1 MNMDA
6 ALRIKADV
14 QGENNIRR
22 LGNSMQ
28 GLQGRVKNTTMAVQG
43 LTASMKALGGI
54 IAGTAIVAGLTG
66 MVRQGLEAG
75 DALGKLSAR
84 TGVATGALIG
94 LQNAAKLSDVSAQG
108 LEKGLQ
114 RLNLKMDAAAKGN
127 EAAAGQ
133 FRRLG
138 VEIKNTDGTVKTADQ
153 VLKDL
158 GDRFRDMPNGAEKAA
173 TAVALFGK
181 SGAELIPL
189 LNGGREAM
197 EAFNYELSDE
207 FAARSEQFNDTMT
220 ILGFKSEGFRLQLT
234 DALLPAL
241 QGILNAFSDL
251 FDTKNDWSALFEV
264 IKGGLRVVA
273 SAIMATVALVDQL
286 VKATVNGFTA
296 IQLAIQGDFEG
307 AGRALQA
314 GIQQAIE
321 TDAAYLRRFEQIW
334 TDAPAPAAVAGSS
347 SRQAR
352 VGEMIGGGSGAGA
365 RSAAARP
372 PRQAV
377 DISREEL
384 LYRTQLVQ
392 AREEGNKLVEAAI
405 QLELDLLAASKM
417 GETPNKQRLATEEA
431 LARYRKAER
440 DFAEE
445 TGREVAK
452 DFNQRRELAG
462 EFQRTMEDL
471 KIQAGEITGEK
482 LKELQIN
489 RQIED
494 ILKRFPGLT
503 QEQIDKVRELVKAA
517 ADATKS
523 FGESF
528 KEKLEDYAKSVKDI
542 GGAVGDAVVNAFKG
556 MEDALTEFVTTGK
569 ANFADL
575 ARSILAD
582 LARIAIR
589 AAIIQ
594 PLLNAFGGGLGLKLF
609 ANGGIMTGQG
619 EVPLKKY
626 ARGGIAN
633 SPQLAMFGEGST
645 PEAYVP
651 LPDGRR
657 IPVALKG
664 GSGGNTTVNVSVDAK
679 GTSVQGN
686 SGQGEQLA
694 RAIAQAVQAELI
706 RQKRPGGLI
715 AA

>member
-43 LTASMKALGGI
+43 LSASMKALGGI

-66 MVRQGLEAG
+66 LVRQGLEAG

-114 RLNLKMDAAAKGN
+114 RLNVKMDAAAKGN

-158 GDRFRDMPNGAEKAA
+158 GDRFKDMPNGAEKAA

-241 QGILNAFSDL
+241 QGILDAFGDL
-251 FDTKNDWSALFEV
+251 FDTKNDWTALFEV
-264 IKGGLRVVA
+264 IKFGLRSIS

-296 IQLAIQGDFEG
+296 IRLAIEGDFEG

-314 GIQQAIE
+314 GVEQAINTNE
-321 TDAAYLRRFEQIW
+321 DYKRRFEQIW

-352 VGEMIGGGSGAGA
+352 VGEMIGGGGSGAG
-365 RSAAARP
+365 RGAAARL

-377 DISREEL
+377 DITREEL
-384 LYRTQLVQ
+384 LYRTQLVA

-417 GETPNKQRLATEEA
+417 GETPNKQRLAYEEA
-431 LARYRKAER
+431 LARYRKVER
-440 DFAEE
+440 DQAEE
-445 TGREVAK
+445 IGREVAR
-452 DFNQRRELAG
+452 DFTQRRELAG

-503 QEQIDKVRELVKAA
+503 QEQIDKVKELVKAA

-528 KEKLEDYAKSVKDI
+528 KEKLEDYAKSVQDL
-542 GGAVGDAVVNAFKG
+542 GGALGDVVVSAFKG

-589 AAIIQ
+589 AAVIQ
-594 PLLNAFGGGLGLKLF
+594 PLLSAFGGALGIKLF
-609 ANGGIMTGQG
+609 AGGGIMTGQG

-633 SPQLAMFGEGST
+633 RPQLAMFGEGST

-657 IPVALKG
+657 IPVAMQG
-664 GSGGNTTVNVSVDAK
+664 GGGGTTVNVSVDAK
-679 GTSVQGN
+679 GTQVEGN
-686 SGQGEQLA
+686 GGQAQALG
-694 RAIAQAVQAELI
+694 RAVAQAVQAELI